1 MFREFMLPPYQKVTS
16 FLRSMGVTIFIVD
29 SDGNLEKLIPLFLDA
44 GITALF
50 PFEVQAGND
59 IVAFRKQYPRL
70 GILGGIDKMK
80 IAQGK
85 MAIDEE
91 LNSKVPPMLRSG
103 GYIPHI
109 DHHVHPDIAWKDFT
123 YYRTRLNEMIRAG
136 GK

>member
-1 MFREFMLPPYQKVTS
+1 MFRQFMVPPYQKVTS

-29 SDGNLEKLIPLFLDA
+29 SDGNLEKLIPLFLEA

-59 IVAFRKQYPRL
+59 IVSIRGKYPRL
-70 GILGGIDKMK
+70 QILGGIDKLK

-85 MAIDEE
+85 AAIDEE
-91 LNSKVPPMLRSG
+91 LNLKVPPLLRLG
-103 GYIPHI
+103 GYVPHI
-109 DHHVHPDIAWKDFT
+109 DHHVHPDISWEDFI
-123 YYRTRLNEMIRAG
+123 YYRTRLNEMIQAG